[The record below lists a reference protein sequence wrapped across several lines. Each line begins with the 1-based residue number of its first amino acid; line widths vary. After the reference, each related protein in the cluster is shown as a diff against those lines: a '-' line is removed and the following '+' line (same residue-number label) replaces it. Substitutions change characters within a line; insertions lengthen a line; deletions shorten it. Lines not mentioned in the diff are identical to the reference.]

1 MITAGVPMCEP
12 STLEYCSK
20 GRAAKV
26 EQIIFL
32 ARAIV
37 GTAIACW
44 RLATDWVNTKGL
56 NDAVLL
62 NGAGVEAASTVT
74 SIAGLLDVKM
84 SRIPIGH
91 IIRYCLDIILSEC
104 LLQIRRVSRSE

>member
-1 MITAGVPMCEP
+1 M
-12 STLEYCSK
+12 
-20 GRAAKV
+20 
-26 EQIIFL
+26 FL

-44 RLATDWVNTKGL
+44 REATDCVNTKGL
-56 NDAVLL
+56 NEAVLL

-74 SIAGLLDVKM
+74 STAGFDDVKM

-91 IIRYCLDIILSEC
+91 IIRYCQDITLSEC
-104 LLQIRRVSRSE
+104 LLQIRRVSQSE